1 MRTSGTRADAEGTR
15 RETPWGARQAMSS
28 LEPWSIAFRIWS
40 ACVVLGSSLRSSA
53 TNSSRLALMPRTS
66 SNEAKYASA
75 SATDNLNA
83 FGSSVSTKETIHW
96 MQSSRATMTP
106 SSRGPVRQSRCA
118 PLRGLEFHPH
128 LASSSTTEAPA
139 QHSIQQAWYKVPPR
153 REPTAGARQKAVVS
167 AKAEL
172 RQGSFLDAGR
182 LSARRREAAP
192 VGVQSAQ
199 SPHLSE
205 PQQSVAKG
213 GKRPSAE
220 RREATGK
227 PMRWLRRQDA

>member
-1 MRTSGTRADAEGTR
+1 MGRASSRPRLRARPVTLPAPHPHRGVPEPAAGAHPCARQEHVRTL
-15 RETPWGARQAMSS
+15 RERGGRTPWGARQAMSS

-106 SSRGPVRQSRCA
+106 WSRGLVRQSRCA

-128 LASSSTTEAPA
+128 LAPGSTTEVPA
-139 QHSIQQAWYKVPPR
+139 QHSIQQGGTK
-153 REPTAGARQKAVVS
+153 S
-167 AKAEL
+167 
-172 RQGSFLDAGR
+172 RQGENQRPVLGR
-182 LSARRREAAP
+182 
-192 VGVQSAQ
+192 
-199 SPHLSE
+199 
-205 PQQSVAKG
+205 
-213 GKRPSAE
+213 KRS
-220 RREATGK
+220 
-227 PMRWLRRQDA
+227 

>member
-1 MRTSGTRADAEGTR
+1 MRTARQSAQPGPPLISLFRMRHSSNMTRPRGRKVCAVSVGGGGRGAGRASSRPRSRARPVTLPAPRGTRTSGGRTPLGTSGTRADAEGTR
-15 RETPWGARQAMSS
+15 RENAMGARQGMSS
-28 LEPWSIAFRIWS
+28 LESWSIAFRIWS

-106 SSRGPVRQSRCA
+106 WSRGPVRQSRCA

-128 LASSSTTEAPA
+128 LASGSTTEVPA
-139 QHSIQQAWYKVPPR
+139 QHSIQQV
-153 REPTAGARQKAVVS
+153 
-167 AKAEL
+167 
-172 RQGSFLDAGR
+172 
-182 LSARRREAAP
+182 
-192 VGVQSAQ
+192 AQ
-199 SPHLSE
+199 SP
-205 PQQSVAKG
+205 V
-213 GKRPSAE
+213 RE
-220 RREATGK
+220 RTNGRC
-227 PMRWLRRQDA
+227 